1 MNKMKTFLTIKS
13 GCLSIFLLVSIL
25 FTSCKKDF
33 LDRKPLGQY
42 TEEDLSS
49 GSLEGLIFAAYAAL
63 RHDGLSGLAYVS
75 VHNMRA
81 DDADKGSSP
90 GDGVDAEDIFDN
102 FNYSKDFWLINEYW
116 AGQYNLSALANNV
129 ISIADSIGGTDPA
142 TQTNIGEARF
152 FRALA
157 YFNLV
162 RSFGE
167 VPLIDFRIT
176 EASQAVE
183 PKSSIAEIYALI
195 DSDLEF
201 AASVLPQSKDWGGRF
216 PGRLTKGAANALQAK
231 TFLARNQW
239 GKALAATQQ
248 VISSGEYDINTPYQD
263 VFREANENGKESVF
277 EVQAKFYQSIKL
289 GINYASRQGVRGAGE
304 WNLGWGWNVPNQIL
318 ADAFEEGDPRKDATL
333 LYTGQVN
340 TPYGEFVPA
349 GLDRPY
355 WSKKVY
361 TNPAI
366 RRSSGSLQGE
376 WFNMRVI
383 RYSDVLLMAAE
394 AANEVGGEANTLLAL
409 DYLEQVRARARG
421 SNAAVLPPVTTINQE
436 ELRQAIRHERQ
447 VELGMEN
454 ERFFDLIRWGI
465 AENVFQAAGK
475 TNFQPRNRFLPI
487 PQPEIDKSDG
497 VLVQNPDY

>member
-1 MNKMKTFLTIKS
+1 MKTFLTIKS
-13 GCLSIFLLVSIL
+13 ACLSVFLLVAVL
-25 FTSCKKDF
+25 FTGCKKDF

-49 GSLEGLIFAAYAAL
+49 GSLEGLVFAAYAGL
-63 RHDGLSGLAYVS
+63 RHDGLSGLPYLA
-75 VHNMRA
+75 VHNMRS
-81 DDADKGSSP
+81 DDADKGSAP
-90 GDGVDAEDIFDN
+90 NDGVDAEEIFDN
-102 FNYSKDFWLINEYW
+102 FNYSTDFWLINEYW

-129 ISIADSIGGTDPA
+129 ISIADSIGGSDMA

-162 RSFGE
+162 RAFGE
-167 VPLIDFRIT
+167 VPLIDFRFT
-176 EASQAVE
+176 EASQAVR

-201 AASVLPQSKDWGGRF
+201 AASVLPQAKDWEGRF
-216 PGRLTKGAANALQAK
+216 PGRLTKGAANALRAK
-231 TFLARNQW
+231 SFLARNQW
-239 GKALAATQQ
+239 GMALAATQQ
-248 VISSGEYDINTPYQD
+248 IISSGEYDLSTPYQD
-263 VFREANENGKESVF
+263 VFRESNENSSESVF
-277 EVQAKFYQSIKL
+277 EVQAKFDQSIKL

-318 ADAFEEGDPRKDATL
+318 ADAFEVGDPRKDATL

-340 TPYGEFVPA
+340 TPYNEFVPA

-355 WSKKVY
+355 WNKKAY
-361 TNPAI
+361 TNPSI

-376 WFNMRVI
+376 WFNMRII

-394 AANEVGGEANTLLAL
+394 AANEVGGEANIALAL
-409 DYLEQVRARARG
+409 EYLEQVRARARG
-421 SNAAVLPPVTTINQE
+421 NNAAVLPPVTTTNQE
-436 ELRQAIRHERQ
+436 ALRQAIRHERQ

-465 AENVFQAAGK
+465 AESVFQAAGK
-475 TNFQPRNRFLPI
+475 TNFQPRHRFLPI

-497 VLVQNPDY
+497 VLTQNPDY

>member
-1 MNKMKTFLTIKS
+1 MKKMKSFLTIKITS
-13 GCLSIFLLVSIL
+13 VCLFVLAGIL

-42 TEEDLSS
+42 NEDDLNS
-49 GSLEGLIFAAYAAL
+49 GSLEGLVFATYAGL
-63 RHDGLSGLAYVS
+63 RHDGLSGLAYIS

-90 GDGVDAEDIFDN
+90 GDGVDAEDVFDN
-102 FNYSKDFWLINEYW
+102 FNYSKDHWIINEYW
-116 AGQYNLSALANNV
+116 AGQYNLSASANTV
-129 ISIADSIGGTDPA
+129 IATADSIGGTDPA
-142 TQTNIGEARF
+142 TQVNIGEAKF

-162 RSFGE
+162 RTFGE

-176 EASQAVE
+176 EASQAVKA
-183 PKSSIAEIYALI
+183 KSSIAEIYALI

-201 AASVLPQSKDWGGRF
+201 AASVLPQGKDWDGKY
-216 PGRLTKGAANALQAK
+216 PGRLSKGAANALQAK
-231 TFLARNQW
+231 TFLARQQW
-239 GKALAATQQ
+239 GQALSAAQQ
-248 VISSGEYDINTPYQD
+248 VIQSGQYDISTAYQD
-263 VFREANENGKESVF
+263 IFRETNENGKESVF
-277 EVQAKFYQSIKL
+277 EVQAKFDQSTKL

-333 LYTGQVN
+333 LYTGRVN
-340 TPYGEFVPA
+340 TPYSEFVPA

-361 TNPAI
+361 TNPSI

-394 AANEVGGEANTLLAL
+394 AANEVGGAANIELAL
-409 DYLEQVRARARG
+409 GYLEQVRARARG
-421 SNAAVLPPVTTINQE
+421 NNSTILPEVTTTNQE
-436 ELRQAIRHERQ
+436 AFRTALRHERQ

-454 ERFFDLIRWGI
+454 ERFFDLVRWGI
-465 AENVFQAAGK
+465 AESVFHAAGK
-475 TNFQPRNRFLPI
+475 TNYQARHRFLPI
-487 PQPEIDKSDG
+487 PQPEIDKSGG
-497 VLVQNPDY
+497 VLTQNPDY

>member
-13 GCLSIFLLVSIL
+13 GCISVFLLVAVL

-49 GSLEGLIFAAYAAL
+49 GSLEGLVFAAYAGL
-63 RHDGLSGLAYVS
+63 RHDGLSGLPYLA
-75 VHNMRA
+75 VHNIRA
-81 DDADKGSSP
+81 DDADKGSAPS
-90 GDGVDAEDIFDN
+90 DGVDAEELFDN
-102 FNYSKDFWLINEYW
+102 FNYSTDFWLINEYW

-129 ISIADSIGGTDPA
+129 ISVADSLDSTDPA

-152 FRALA
+152 FRALV

-162 RSFGE
+162 RAFGE

-176 EASQAVE
+176 EASQAIQ
-183 PKSSIAEIYALI
+183 PKSSISEIYALI

-201 AASVLPQSKDWGGRF
+201 AASVLPQSKDWDGRF

-239 GKALAATQQ
+239 GMALAAAQQ
-248 VISSGEYDINTPYQD
+248 IISSGEYNLNTPYED
-263 VFREANENGKESVF
+263 VFRESNENNSESIF
-277 EVQAKFYQSIKL
+277 EVQAKFDQSIKL

-318 ADAFEEGDPRKDATL
+318 ADAFEPGDPRRDATL

-340 TPYGEFVPA
+340 TPYNESVPT

-355 WSKKVY
+355 WNKKAY

-366 RRSSGSLQGE
+366 RKSSGSLQGE

-394 AANEVGGEANTLLAL
+394 AANEVGGDANITLAL
-409 DYLEQVRARARG
+409 GYLEQVRARARG
-421 SNAAVLPPVTTINQE
+421 SNAAVLSPVTTTNQA

-454 ERFFDLIRWGI
+454 ERFFDLVRWGI
-465 AENVFQAAGK
+465 AQSVFQAAGK
-475 TNFQPRNRFLPI
+475 NFQPRHRFLPI

-497 VLVQNPDY
+497 VLTQNPDY